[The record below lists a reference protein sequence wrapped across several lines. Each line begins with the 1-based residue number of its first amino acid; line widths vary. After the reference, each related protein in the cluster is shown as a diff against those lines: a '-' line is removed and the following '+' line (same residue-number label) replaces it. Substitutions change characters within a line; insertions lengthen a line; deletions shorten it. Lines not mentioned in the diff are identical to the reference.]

1 MKRVNPITKLFLLLS
16 AITLTDNV
24 FITYL
29 INMGNEALASSVGF
43 SLLAVTSVLSSIEIV
58 KERRLWLPSA
68 ITVTTLLFLVWF
80 QSRHD
85 IFNMSSE
92 FTTPFIVHGV
102 GGFFM
107 GLAIKDYEQY
117 IKYLG
122 IIASFYLLFL
132 ILEPINHNLLN
143 LDEMLT
149 GYALA
154 SLIVLLFLAYFTVF
168 KKYKF
173 FLIQALLMSG
183 LVLFLTSR
191 GCGLV
196 IALSLLFFF
205 VRERSRR
212 GISFGR
218 TFFVILC
225 AVIALIII
233 SRYALGFFMGSS
245 IDISDGAFISKLAAG
260 SANDSNGRTDIW
272 ELGLL
277 SIAKNWQVGM
287 GFGADRAILG
297 DDIFIHDIFLEL
309 FINFGIPLSLILLFF
324 YWRPI
329 VKTVKQDHLSIP
341 IALLMTL
348 VFRTWGQLLFS
359 SSYLTN
365 MLNIMFIYGVALRLY
380 VNNNRVKCDSMAH
393 NRLSK

>member
-1 MKRVNPITKLFLLLS
+1 
-16 AITLTDNV
+16 
-24 FITYL
+24 
-29 INMGNEALASSVGF
+29 
-43 SLLAVTSVLSSIEIV
+43 
-58 KERRLWLPSA
+58 
-68 ITVTTLLFLVWF
+68 
-80 QSRHD
+80 
-85 IFNMSSE
+85 
-92 FTTPFIVHGV
+92 
-102 GGFFM
+102 
-107 GLAIKDYEQY
+107 
-117 IKYLG
+117 
-122 IIASFYLLFL
+122 
-132 ILEPINHNLLN
+132 
-143 LDEMLT
+143 
-149 GYALA
+149 
-154 SLIVLLFLAYFTVF
+154 
-168 KKYKF
+168 
-173 FLIQALLMSG
+173 
-183 LVLFLTSR
+183 
-191 GCGLV
+191 
-196 IALSLLFFF
+196 
-205 VRERSRR
+205 
-212 GISFGR
+212 
-218 TFFVILC
+218 
-225 AVIALIII
+225 
-233 SRYALGFFMGSS
+233 MGSS